1 MFSRQLLNRYITSSS
16 RSKNALPRACA
27 PITSTSTFGVVST
40 EHNNNNNKDS
50 QIRHFHATNKQ
61 EILPLI
67 AVTVLLVGRYSYKA
81 LKRMDEDWLEYQ
93 WQLEQYERQRVQ
105 DQAEN
110 LPTTIGVDLG
120 TIYLKLSHAQPKA
133 ELVPTADGDRYRF
146 NGIWMQMQN
155 DDEETMVVG
164 RPAMDKFFYPPD
176 PSMST
181 STPPVCPVVLPYAT
195 LQQATTSHDE
205 AAEIVQKVFVPAVS
219 EAMERISDK
228 THQEVRT
235 VLTLPPAFYNQHHNN
250 STILQNNFHDD
261 ANHTICLPEPVAA
274 IWGAQHLK
282 LLPMKQNKDDKHPV
296 ILVVDVGGL
305 ATTMSIVQNDIVLG
319 SSTLDKIG
327 GETFVEQLVGRII
340 KEAIE
345 VSPSLV
351 DDAMSLTLIHQQA
364 RQSVMELVGK
374 TSTKVHIPFLYMG
387 RRQDDPHLNMQV
399 SRTVMEQTCQDYW
412 KETVVPTLMQQ
423 TGEDEVLSSAMPQ
436 PQVLS
441 GIITSALTK
450 LLEKSAQTPMTLD
463 HVLLVGGGCRHKLVE
478 QSCRDGIET
487 LMGPSSKLVV
497 PDASVRQ
504 ELTALGAVSLLPNY
518 TYTYED
524 GLKRVVQA

>member
-1 MFSRQLLNRYITSSS
+1 M
-16 RSKNALPRACA
+16 ACS
-27 PITSTSTFGVVST
+27 PTTSTAFGVSQDDN
-40 EHNNNNNKDS
+40 HLQDS
-50 QIRHFHATNKQ
+50 QPKNQSPIQRRHFHATQKQ

-67 AVTVLLVGRYSYKA
+67 VVGTVLLAGRYSYKA
-81 LKRMDEDWLEYQ
+81 LNRMDDEWHDYQ

-120 TIYLKLSHAQPKA
+120 SIYLKLSHAQPQA

-146 NGIWMQMQN
+146 NGIWIQE
-155 DDEETMVVG
+155 DTGDMVVG
-164 RPAMDKFFYPPD
+164 RPAMDKFFYQPD
-176 PSMST
+176 PDAST
-181 STPPVCPVVLPYAT
+181 TTSSKKVTPCPVTLPYAT
-195 LQQATTSHDE
+195 LQQASHDE
-205 AAEIVQKVFVPAVS
+205 GAKMMQKVFVPAVG

-235 VLTLPPAFYNQHHNN
+235 VLTLPPAFYNQHH
-250 STILQNNFHDD
+250 STIFQSNYHDD

-274 IWGAQHLK
+274 IWGAQHFK
-282 LLPMKQNKDDKHPV
+282 LLPTKQNKDDKSPV
-296 ILVVDVGGL
+296 ILVMDVGGL

-327 GETFVEQLVGRII
+327 GETFVEQLVGRILKQA
-340 KEAIE
+340 KEI
-345 VSPSLV
+345 SPSLAE
-351 DDAMSLTLIHQQA
+351 DTMSLALIHQQA
-364 RQSVMELVGK
+364 RLSVMELVSK

-387 RRQDDPHLNMQV
+387 RRQDDPHLNMLV
-399 SRTVMEQTCQDYW
+399 SRTVMEQTCQEYW
-412 KETVVPTLMQQ
+412 KETVVPKLMQQ
-423 TGEDEVLSSAMPQ
+423 TGEDEVLSTAMPQ
-436 PQVLS
+436 PQLLS

-478 QSCRDGIET
+478 QSCREGIEA
-487 LMGPSSKLVV
+487 LMGPSSTKLVV
-497 PDASVRQ
+497 PNTSVRQ

-518 TYTYED
+518 TYSYEN
-524 GLKRVVQA
+524 GLQRVQA